1 MLLWVLCLKLWWLAL
16 PLSTLQHPSKPQGQT
31 AEQELE
37 PRDAAITSNMANANL
52 AMTLDPKVMAS
63 GSVVLTA
70 AGQVPQDGS
79 VPLLYRLNPLLLN
92 YNYTGIL
99 VNQSSN
105 NPFSYRGRD
114 PYPAGP
120 YPPPGR
126 APYPPDPYPP
136 GPDPYPPGPDPY
148 PPGPDPFSPSDPNV
162 WSFDFAYPP
171 WGSGRKLIEI
181 KGEINLKTSDCL
193 LDTTILGYPLETL
206 KGNMDDGVYIKV
218 DIAVAKGYL
227 DIYIEDGNPKDEVWL
242 LADLHLPLRQHF
254 YKKIHMFNIPHRPGP
269 PRPHRPLREH
279 PWPLPLNLP
288 ATS

>member
-148 PPGPDPFSPSDPNV
+148 PPGPDPFSPSDPN
-162 WSFDFAYPP
+162 
-171 WGSGRKLIEI
+171 EI

-279 PWPLPLNLP
+279 PWPLPSNLP